1 MIYLQN
7 HHTAPMSSKSF
18 NPTTYTSNQ
27 TAETHRNSSKQ
38 SQYLEERVPLDK
50 YLQLFEFQTP
60 LPKKQEARTI
70 RLFYNNCNSLEINNA
85 IGEYFHAQ
93 RQKKAQKYIL
103 NIESLTKID
112 KLIRYMKQW
121 KVDICCHCNE
131 KIQNLAVKI

>member
-7 HHTAPMSSKSF
+7 HHTVPMSSKSF
-18 NPTTYTSNQ
+18 NPTTYTPNQ
-27 TAETHRNSSKQ
+27 AAETPRNSSKQ
-38 SQYLEERVPLDK
+38 SQNLEERVPLDT

-70 RLFYNNCNSLEINNA
+70 RLFYNNCNSLKINNA

-112 KLIRYMKQW
+112 KLI
-121 KVDICCHCNE
+121 
-131 KIQNLAVKI
+131 